1 VVGSCGKGNGCELA
15 GLLNPP
21 GAGRGRRRT
30 ADRDNEGEEVRE
42 VGPRAGE
49 AGSREDGR
57 RSVHAAASSSR
68 RRAWCVA
75 AWSSSRGACGGEA
88 EDAPLLEQREREGD
102 GGGTWEGAVGW
113 VKKW

>member
-1 VVGSCGKGNGCELA
+1 VGACGKGNSCELA

-21 GAGRGRRRT
+21 GAGRGRSQT
-30 ADRDNEGEEVRE
+30 ADGDNEGEEMHE

-49 AGSREDGR
+49 AGSGEDGR

-68 RRAWCVA
+68 RRARCVA

-88 EDAPLLEQREREGD
+88 EDAPLLEQRERGGMGVGRGRGWLD
-102 GGGTWEGAVGW
+102 G
-113 VKKW
+113 